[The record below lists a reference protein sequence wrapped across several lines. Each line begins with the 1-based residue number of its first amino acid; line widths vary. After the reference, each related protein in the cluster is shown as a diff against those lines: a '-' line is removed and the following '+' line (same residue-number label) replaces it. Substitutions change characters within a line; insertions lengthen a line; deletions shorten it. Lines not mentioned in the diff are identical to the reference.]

1 MEVTDEAVDM
11 ADIDELSLAI
21 LEPVPSALSGVA
33 LSVAAAEAEDAV
45 TAELAAANEV
55 GDVTITINSRGEI
68 NVDQS
73 ALAEVLG
80 SGQQTARV
88 TFVRVDD
95 GGLSTI
101 ENQVDLDAS
110 ELLAAVGQADV
121 GVQDAVDPHAI
132 LLDLEQMN
140 KLEKVLESDE
150 ARNFLGDAI
159 AVSEGVN
166 PAAVSAPAPSRRSQR
181 QVDRETRQTADKIR
195 AENQEIMKNEAS
207 SNPKTTPGS
216 DKRTG
221 PPGGRKRPARK
232 KKVPGRFKE
241 DGEKNKDQEDNE
253 GAEEEDGDDQE
264 GDDDDDSD
272 TGSWQSEDDP
282 DRLWCI
288 CQQPHSNKFM
298 ICCDSCLDWFHG
310 KCMGITKAQGNELE
324 AAGKEWR
331 CPKCTEEKSKP
342 AGEKSPVDDLLDESL
357 LDDEIFRHRDKEQS
371 KTNLADKSLKRRK
384 SSANDTE
391 EAPKKRSGPSCH
403 VCPNPARSDS
413 IYCGEACISS
423 HATQALSVLTKDGKT
438 YKASNPVVVLEPK
451 TNTLFTGPNAPTES
465 SLESWLKIHRS
476 FHVVMPGKK
485 TIGKSS
491 NPTPSKDRPGI
502 KLISPR
508 KMQTPDK
515 RNKETRIDDLIKKR
529 PVKSKEEMV
538 AEAKAA
544 LRRSVSSQEWDRPS
558 KRERRNSGSTDR
570 RPVPIR
576 RKIEKPRPEPMEEV
590 IERKSS
596 DKSLRSMVV
605 RGTRDALLE
614 KLKKSDLKFEESKV
628 LKVAEEIEIAMFGK
642 YSKQI
647 NHKQT
652 LNDHISGTFGDTGS
666 KYKNKYRSLTYNLK
680 DPKNDGLFRRI
691 MLKDLSPI
699 EVKLI
704 RLIHFFLIM
713 VYCAGGSDVRR

>member
-33 LSVAAAEAEDAV
+33 LSVTAAEAEDAV
-45 TAELAAANEV
+45 TAELEAANEV

-132 LLDLEQMN
+132 LLDLDQMN

-166 PAAVSAPAPSRRSQR
+166 PASVSAPPPSRRSQR
-181 QVDRETRQTADKIR
+181 QVDRETKQTADKIR

-207 SNPKTTPGS
+207 SQPKTTPGS
-216 DKRTG
+216 DKR
-221 PPGGRKRPARK
+221 PPGKRRRGGPTRPTRK
-232 KKVPGRFKE
+232 KKVPGRFSE
-241 DGEKNKDQEDNE
+241 DGEKNEDQVDND
-253 GAEEEDGDDQE
+253 GAEDEDEDGDDQ
-264 GDDDDDSD
+264 DDGDDSD

-342 AGEKSPVDDLLDESL
+342 PGEKSSVDDLLDESL
-357 LDDEIFRHRDKEQS
+357 LDDEIFQHKDKEQS
-371 KTNLADKSLKRRK
+371 RSKSDLADKSLKRRK

-423 HATQALSVLTKDGKT
+423 HASQALDVLTKGGKT

-465 SLESWLKIHRS
+465 SLESWLQIHRS

-485 TIGKSS
+485 IIGKSS

-515 RNKETRIDDLIKKR
+515 RNKDTRIEDLIKKR

-544 LRRSVSSQEWDRPS
+544 LRRSVSSQEWERPS
-558 KRERRNSGSTDR
+558 KRERRNSGSMDR
-570 RPVPIR
+570 KPVPIR
-576 RKIEKPRPEPMEEV
+576 RKIEKPRPDPMEEV
-590 IERKSS
+590 RETKSS

-605 RGTRDALLE
+605 RGTRDALME
-614 KLKKSDLKFEESKV
+614 KLKKSDLKFEESRV
-628 LKVAEEIEIAMFGK
+628 FKVAEEIEIAMFGK
-642 YSKQI
+642 YS
-647 NHKQT
+647 
-652 LNDHISGTFGDTGS
+652 
-666 KYKNKYRSLTYNLK
+666 
-680 DPKNDGLFRRI
+680 
-691 MLKDLSPI
+691 
-699 EVKLI
+699 
-704 RLIHFFLIM
+704 
-713 VYCAGGSDVRR
+713 

>member
-11 ADIDELSLAI
+11 ADIDELSLSI
-21 LEPVPSALSGVA
+21 LEPVPSALSGLTVTA
-33 LSVAAAEAEDAV
+33 AEDAV
-45 TAELAAANEV
+45 TAELEAATEV

-68 NVDQS
+68 NVDQN

-110 ELLAAVGQADV
+110 ELLAAVGQ
-121 GVQDAVDPHAI
+121 GEGSVQDAVDPHV
-132 LLDLEQMN
+132 LHLDLDQMN

-166 PAAVSAPAPSRRSQR
+166 PADVSAPAPSRRSQR

-195 AENQEIMKNEAS
+195 AENQEIMKKEAS
-207 SNPKTTPGS
+207 TNLKTNPGS
-216 DKRTG
+216 EKR
-221 PPGGRKRPARK
+221 PRPGGKMRPARK
-232 KKVPGRFKE
+232 NKVPGKFKQ
-241 DGEKNKDQEDNE
+241 DGEKNPDQGDND
-253 GAEEEDGDDQE
+253 EEEHEDGDEGED

-272 TGSWQSEDDP
+272 DGSWQSEDDP
-282 DRLWCI
+282 DKLWCI

-342 AGEKSPVDDLLDESL
+342 IEEKGTAGDLLDESL
-357 LDDEIFRHRDKEQS
+357 LDNEIFSHKDKELPRS
-371 KTNLADKSLKRRK
+371 KSDLAEKSRKRRK
-384 SSANDTE
+384 SSTNDTE
-391 EAPKKRSGPSCH
+391 EATKKRSGPSCH

-413 IYCGEACISS
+413 IYCSEACISS
-423 HATQALSVLTKDGKT
+423 HASQALSVLTKDGKT

-465 SLESWLKIHRS
+465 SLESWLQIHRS
-476 FHVVMPGKK
+476 FHVVIPGKK
-485 TIGKSS
+485 IIGKSS
-491 NPTPSKDRPGI
+491 NSTPKKDRSGI
-502 KLISPR
+502 KLISPH
-508 KMQTPDK
+508 KVTPDK
-515 RNKETRIDDLIKKR
+515 RKKETKIEDLIKKR

-558 KRERRNSGSTDR
+558 KRERRNSGSMDR
-570 RPVPIR
+570 KPVPIR
-576 RKIEKPRPEPMEEV
+576 RKIEKPRPDPMEELR
-590 IERKSS
+590 ETKSS

-605 RGTRDALLE
+605 RGTRDALME

-642 YSKQI
+642 YS
-647 NHKQT
+647 
-652 LNDHISGTFGDTGS
+652 
-666 KYKNKYRSLTYNLK
+666 
-680 DPKNDGLFRRI
+680 
-691 MLKDLSPI
+691 
-699 EVKLI
+699 
-704 RLIHFFLIM
+704 
-713 VYCAGGSDVRR
+713 

>member
-11 ADIDELSLAI
+11 ADIDELSLSI
-21 LEPVPSALSGVA
+21 LEPVPSALSG
-33 LSVAAAEAEDAV
+33 LSVAAADTV
-45 TAELAAANEV
+45 TAELEATTEV

-132 LLDLEQMN
+132 LLDPDQLN
-140 KLEKVLESDE
+140 RLEKVFESDE

-166 PAAVSAPAPSRRSQR
+166 PADVSAPAPSRRSQR

-195 AENQEIMKNEAS
+195 AENQEIMKSEAS
-207 SNPKTTPGS
+207 GKSKT
-216 DKRTG
+216 DKG
-221 PPGGRKRPARK
+221 PRPGGKKRPARK

-241 DGEKNKDQEDNE
+241 DGEKQEEQGENNE
-253 GAEEEDGDDQE
+253 EQEESDDQE
-264 GDDDDDSD
+264 NDEDDDNDSD

-288 CQQPHSNKFM
+288 CKQPHSNKFM
-298 ICCDSCLDWFHG
+298 ICCDTCLEWFHG
-310 KCMGITKAQGNELE
+310 KCVGITKAQGNELE

-331 CPKCTEEKSKP
+331 CPKCTEAKSKP
-342 AGEKSPVDDLLDESL
+342 AEEGTGADDLLDDSL
-357 LDDEIFRHRDKEQS
+357 LDDEIFRHRDKETP
-371 KTNLADKSLKRRK
+371 KAKADSAEKSLKRRK
-384 SSANDTE
+384 SGATDTE

-403 VCPNPARSDS
+403 ICPKPARSDS
-413 IYCGEACISS
+413 IYCSEACITS
-423 HATQALSVLTKDGKT
+423 HASEALSVLTKDGKN

-465 SLESWLKIHRS
+465 SLESWLQIHRS
-476 FHVVMPGKK
+476 FHVVMPGKTKIVGK
-485 TIGKSS
+485 TS

-502 KLISPR
+502 KLISPQ
-508 KMQTPDK
+508 KMTPDK
-515 RNKETRIDDLIKKR
+515 RKKETRIEDLIKKR

-558 KRERRNSGSTDR
+558 KRERRNSGSMDR
-570 RPVPIR
+570 KPVPIR
-576 RKIEKPRPEPMEEV
+576 RKIEKPRPDPMEEV
-590 IERKSS
+590 RENKSS

-614 KLKKSDLKFEESKV
+614 KLKKSDLKFEEAKV
-628 LKVAEEIEIAMFGK
+628 FKVAEEIEIAMFGK
-642 YSKQI
+642 CSRWKI
-647 NHKQT
+647 NQT
-652 LNDHISGTFGDTGS
+652 NI
-666 KYKNKYRSLTYNLK
+666 K
-680 DPKNDGLFRRI
+680 
-691 MLKDLSPI
+691 
-699 EVKLI
+699 
-704 RLIHFFLIM
+704 
-713 VYCAGGSDVRR
+713 